1 MIGTTGVQFSVRDL
15 SCAAS
20 PSRPGL
26 RSVGPS
32 NSRPS
37 SPSNRAEHRPY
48 PADISPGLA
57 DRTLNWQVQRVK
69 YANIT
74 FPYQANFAPCSAE
87 RMSTQ
92 QSPLSIGNPLNLN
105 LGKLWSQKVILVTLT
120 SRQRTFWAP
129 SMHAEL

>member
-48 PADISPGLA
+48 PADISPSLA
-57 DRTLNWQVQRVK
+57 DRTLNWRFQRVK

-74 FPYQANFAPCSAE
+74 SLYQAIFAPALRSAC
-87 RMSTQ
+87 
-92 QSPLSIGNPLNLN
+92 PLATGNPLNLN
-105 LGKLWSQKVILVTLT
+105 FGNLWSQKVIFVTLT
-120 SRQRTFWAP
+120 GRQPKNLLATLNAP
-129 SMHAEL
+129 SALS